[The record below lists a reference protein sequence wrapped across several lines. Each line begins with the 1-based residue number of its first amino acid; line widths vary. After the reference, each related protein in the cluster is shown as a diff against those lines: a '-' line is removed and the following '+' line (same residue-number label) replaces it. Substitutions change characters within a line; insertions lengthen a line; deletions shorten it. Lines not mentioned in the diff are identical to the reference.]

1 MAQILSYPKFRVVDN
16 NNLPLASG
24 KVYFCETG
32 TTTPQA
38 TYSDPALGSAN
49 TNTNPVILD
58 ARGEAWVFVPN
69 DAVYTVVVKTAADA
83 LVWTKDDI
91 KPVSA
96 LDSFVIGTDVKLVG
110 ASGRLKIEEDTTTN
124 LAGVTLLDIVIGTGG
139 QKIVTCTGSP
149 EGAVTAP
156 VGSMALRVDG
166 GTLNTT
172 LYLKIT
178 GTGNTGWSAMT
189 A

>member
-1 MAQILSYPKFRVVDN
+1 MAQILSYPRFRVVDS

-24 KVYFCETG
+24 KVYFYKTG

-38 TYSDPALGSAN
+38 TYSDPALGSA
-49 TNTNPVILD
+49 NTNPVILD

-69 DAVYTVVVKTAADA
+69 DAVYTVKVTTSADA

-91 KPVSA
+91 RPVSA

-110 ASGRLKIEEDTTTN
+110 ASGRLKIEEDNTTK
-124 LAGVTLLDIVIGTGG
+124 LAGITLLDIVIGTGG
-139 QKIVTCTGSP
+139 QKIVTCSGSP

-156 VGSMALRVDG
+156 PGSLALRTD
-166 GTLNTT
+166 TSSLNTI
-172 LYLKIT
+172 LYLKVT